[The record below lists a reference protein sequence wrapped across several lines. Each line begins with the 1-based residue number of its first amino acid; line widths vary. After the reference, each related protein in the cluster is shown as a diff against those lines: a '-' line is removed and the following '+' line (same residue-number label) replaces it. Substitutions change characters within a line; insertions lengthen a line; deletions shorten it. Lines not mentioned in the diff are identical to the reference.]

1 MRRNPEMEENGEDG
15 WIEKD
20 FREERERSFIDQ
32 PNYGLSLHT
41 RAKISTINVWFI
53 QCGSQ

>member
-20 FREERERSFIDQ
+20 FREERERSFID
-32 PNYGLSLHT
+32 
-41 RAKISTINVWFI
+41 
-53 QCGSQ
+53 